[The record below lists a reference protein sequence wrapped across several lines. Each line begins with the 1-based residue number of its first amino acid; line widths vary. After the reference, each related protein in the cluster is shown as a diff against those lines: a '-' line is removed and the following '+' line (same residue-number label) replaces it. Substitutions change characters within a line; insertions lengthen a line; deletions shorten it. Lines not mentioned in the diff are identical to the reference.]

1 MHANMA
7 KINGMEHLLP
17 RFDMSLKDRM
27 IRLQIHGHGL
37 DEVST
42 LKEQKSSF
50 KICSFLLA
58 D

>member
-1 MHANMA
+1 MA